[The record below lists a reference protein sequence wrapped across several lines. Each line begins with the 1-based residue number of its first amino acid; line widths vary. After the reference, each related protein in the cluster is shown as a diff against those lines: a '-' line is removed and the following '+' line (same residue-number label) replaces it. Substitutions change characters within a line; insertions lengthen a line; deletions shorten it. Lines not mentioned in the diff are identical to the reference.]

1 MVFAF
6 FNLGFGEI
14 FAIFVVVLL
23 LFGADKIP
31 EFARSL
37 GKGIRY
43 VKDATDSVKKD
54 IASSVDDVKS
64 DIDANVK
71 DVKKNME
78 PIKNVQRKV
87 KRQVNDIFD
96 DVTSNV
102 DDVAKDFEKK
112 PRPKSESP
120 AQKTA
125 TKKTDSKKA

>member
-1 MVFAF
+1 MIFAF

-54 IASSVDDVKS
+54 IASSVDEVKT

-96 DVTSNV
+96 DVTSNLDKV
-102 DDVAKDFEKK
+102 SKDFEKT
-112 PRPKSESP
+112 SP
-120 AQKTA
+120 SRSASPSKEDG
-125 TKKTDSKKA
+125 KNETDSTKA